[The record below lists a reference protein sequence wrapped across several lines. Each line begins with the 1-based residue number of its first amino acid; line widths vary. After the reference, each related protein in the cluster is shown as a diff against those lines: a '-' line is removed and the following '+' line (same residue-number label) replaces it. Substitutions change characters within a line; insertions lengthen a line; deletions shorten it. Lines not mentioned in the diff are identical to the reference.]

1 MKNQDALP
9 KDAAELRQKAE
20 ALLLEKASRAAKG
33 SAAISPREIEQALHE
48 LRVHQIEL
56 EMQNEELRS
65 AQEEIEAGRERFF
78 DLYDLAP
85 VGYCTLSEKGLIL
98 EVNLTAATLLGTT
111 RGALINQ
118 PLSRFILKADQ
129 DIFYLQRKKLFKK
142 GQPQECELRL
152 VKPDGAH
159 FWAHLAATAAKAK
172 DGKPFCRVAL
182 TDVAE
187 RKKAEEALRQA
198 NEQLEIRVR
207 ERTTSLQFLA
217 AELTRAEHKE
227 RQRIANL
234 LHEDLQQRLMAI
246 KYKVHE
252 LKDSVESAAALRTAD
267 RTIHELTEAIELTRD
282 LTSRL
287 VPPVLYLLGLRP
299 ALETL
304 TKEMA
309 ANFSLAVQIKG
320 LRKFRLPSD
329 EISHFAFDAVRELLL
344 NVAKHAGVKSAEIR
358 IRHAGKKSI
367 AVEVRD
373 KGKGIVARKDQNGHF
388 GIFSIRERA
397 EAMGI
402 GFDISSSPGKGTSVA
417 LILPTGHSAD
427 ALVS

>member
-1 MKNQDALP
+1 
-9 KDAAELRQKAE
+9 
-20 ALLLEKASRAAKG
+20 
-33 SAAISPREIEQALHE
+33 
-48 LRVHQIEL
+48 
-56 EMQNEELRS
+56 
-65 AQEEIEAGRERFF
+65 
-78 DLYDLAP
+78 
-85 VGYCTLSEKGLIL
+85 
-98 EVNLTAATLLGTT
+98 
-111 RGALINQ
+111 
-118 PLSRFILKADQ
+118 
-129 DIFYLQRKKLFKK
+129 
-142 GQPQECELRL
+142 
-152 VKPDGAH
+152 
-159 FWAHLAATAAKAK
+159 
-172 DGKPFCRVAL
+172 
-182 TDVAE
+182 
-187 RKKAEEALRQA
+187 
-198 NEQLEIRVR
+198 
-207 ERTTSLQFLA
+207 
-217 AELTRAEHKE
+217 
-227 RQRIANL
+227 
-234 LHEDLQQRLMAI
+234 
-246 KYKVHE
+246 VHE